1 MEALRVQGKKLGM
14 SAAEISSCCEA
25 TSARTESSVNSLK
38 MKFKSSTTAPPRK
51 SFVFD
56 ERPVAGGVAASS
68 SPMIKLI
75 TASGFLR
82 FTSPGDRCE
91 VDGTPGPCPP
101 AHSPHNTRVRM
112 LHAWPRSVKRRRLQH
127 HGAVLQPKL
136 VHTPASLL
144 GHSQQKG
151 ARRRFLRTLSGDCSR
166 WRPPEAISEWAARSP
181 GSSSK
186 RSRST

>member
-56 ERPVAGGVAASS
+56 ERPVAEGVAASS

-75 TASGFLR
+75 TASGFCA
-82 FTSPGDRCE
+82 SPRRE
-91 VDGTPGPCPP
+91 IVVKSMVPLVR

-112 LHAWPRSVKRRRLQH
+112 LHAWQRRRETEE
-127 HGAVLQPKL
+127 V
-136 VHTPASLL
+136 TTSRCSC
-144 GHSQQKG
+144 SQ
-151 ARRRFLRTLSGDCSR
+151 A
-166 WRPPEAISEWAARSP
+166 
-181 GSSSK
+181 
-186 RSRST
+186 